1 MRKGEI
7 LYKILDAVE
16 DTGIFTANSML
27 SILYA
32 GYGASMGKLNYE
44 FEKLEKKSDEY
55 KYKRDQKRQVQI
67 YLSKLKNDGLIL
79 RNTGGLFKL
88 SPKGKNKLK
97 ELKKRRLTDKDN
109 FNKEPGDKVI
119 IISYDIPVQFNRER
133 RILSGILFSLGFKM
147 IHKSVW
153 VGKVKLPKEFIAA
166 MSQMNILHFVEIM
179 EVTKKGSLKQIE

>member
-109 FNKEPGDKVI
+109 FNKERL
-119 IISYDIPVQFNRER
+119 QF
-133 RILSGILFSLGFKM
+133 
-147 IHKSVW
+147 
-153 VGKVKLPKEFIAA
+153 
-166 MSQMNILHFVEIM
+166 
-179 EVTKKGSLKQIE
+179 